1 MRLIICVFLVF
12 CAVFTSRGQTDDQ
25 MLWTKV
31 GVEGKIIKKLSWSGE
46 INSRFGS
53 NGIETF
59 FPEAGLEYKLLKWF
73 RPSIQ
78 YRYVIDK
85 NKYGNFKAASRISFN
100 GAFKTKVNRFKLGLR
115 MRYQYSFNQ
124 INTTDKYAIFEHGLR
139 LKPSVEY
146 SIKGSKFTPL
156 LSGEFFYQ
164 PKEGG
169 ATTFYQK
176 IRLSLGTKYKFNSS
190 HRVAIKYQLNKGF
203 RDFKE
208 GSRHVLAVS
217 YIYSL

>member
-1 MRLIICVFLVF
+1 
-12 CAVFTSRGQTDDQ
+12 
-25 MLWTKV
+25 
-31 GVEGKIIKKLSWSGE
+31 
-46 INSRFGS
+46 
-53 NGIETF
+53 
-59 FPEAGLEYKLLKWF
+59 
-73 RPSIQ
+73 
-78 YRYVIDK
+78 
-85 NKYGNFKAASRISFN
+85 
-100 GAFKTKVNRFKLGLR
+100 

-124 INTTDKYAIFEHGLR
+124 INTADKYATFEHGLR

-176 IRLSLGTKYKFNSS
+176 IRLSLGMKYKFNSS
-190 HRVAIKYQLNKGF
+190 HRFAIKYQLNKGF
-203 RDFKE
+203 RDFKG

-217 YIYSL
+217 YVYSI